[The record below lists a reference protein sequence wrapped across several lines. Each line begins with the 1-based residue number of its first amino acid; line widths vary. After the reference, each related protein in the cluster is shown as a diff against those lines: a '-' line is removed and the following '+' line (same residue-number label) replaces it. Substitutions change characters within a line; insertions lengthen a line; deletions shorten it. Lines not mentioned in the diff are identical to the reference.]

1 MVPEIRA
8 RPMYYAAAACAPP
21 RSHSPAMPAREG
33 WRYGSP
39 PARSDDLEHP
49 LDWAMKSLRLQRSA
63 SLWVMYGRFF
73 SGSGAAGACQ
83 PQPAFCSPFIQR
95 SARPARRPGASSHF
109 SFAIHRSR
117 RLSQRYLRPF
127 TKCCS
132 LFRISSRQR
141 LSSSA
146 AYWSSGT
153 AQIFIICVAA
163 LNPESDKKRM
173 SKALEQ
179 IATLKSHGF
188 VVIRALADA
197 ARCAEIRRAA
207 RAQLLAKAAP
217 LEYEADLHYPGAPA
231 SRRAGG
237 GETVRRLLN
246 AYDRDRVFR
255 CWAAWPSI
263 VDWMQMYFGEP
274 VMLTKAHHNCIMTK
288 HPVYGSLTGWHRDAR
303 YWSFK
308 RNNLISAWLAL
319 ESETV
324 RIESRCPPIVLIT
337 PNSSTLA
344 RNIIQRWRRCFKPLS
359 CLRWARAMRFSFT
372 AILCMRLARISA
384 IKSNTLWRSLITAAA
399 IRLYRA
405 RVPLQCLK
413 WRSRR
418 QMTRH
423 AVLKIGAQIIF
434 LFQTDKKAHQRA
446 AVRPGIA
453 FRREF
458 IRRDKTMRASPT
470 EADLEKRQ
478 AFDKSVGLRLC
489 EGGVENH

>member
-1 MVPEIRA
+1 
-8 RPMYYAAAACAPP
+8 
-21 RSHSPAMPAREG
+21 
-33 WRYGSP
+33 
-39 PARSDDLEHP
+39 
-49 LDWAMKSLRLQRSA
+49 
-63 SLWVMYGRFF
+63 
-73 SGSGAAGACQ
+73 
-83 PQPAFCSPFIQR
+83 
-95 SARPARRPGASSHF
+95 
-109 SFAIHRSR
+109 
-117 RLSQRYLRPF
+117 
-127 TKCCS
+127 
-132 LFRISSRQR
+132 
-141 LSSSA
+141 
-146 AYWSSGT
+146 
-153 AQIFIICVAA
+153 
-163 LNPESDKKRM
+163 M

-324 RIESRCPPIVLIT
+324 RNGALRFVPGSHRIALPSDCFDHAQFFHARPEHHPEMAALLQTAVL
-337 PNSSTLA
+337 PALGA
-344 RNIIQRWRRCFKPLS
+344 GDAVFFHC
-359 CLRWARAMRFSFT
+359 
-372 AILCMRLARISA
+372 
-384 IKSNTLWRSLITAAA
+384 NTLHAAGANFSNKIKYSLAFAYHGSSNPPLPGSRSASMPEVALTPSNDAPCCAQD
-399 IRLYRA
+399 RRA
-405 RVPLQCLK
+405 DHFPLPD
-413 WRSRR
+413 R
-418 QMTRH
+418 
-423 AVLKIGAQIIF
+423 
-434 LFQTDKKAHQRA
+434 
-446 AVRPGIA
+446 
-453 FRREF
+453 
-458 IRRDKTMRASPT
+458 
-470 EADLEKRQ
+470 
-478 AFDKSVGLRLC
+478 
-489 EGGVENH
+489 